1 MFYLGYREFL
11 RGVLG
16 LFDGK
21 IVTHCSL
28 NSSWVESEECEDIQR
43 KSAFLSS
50 FFFLQEAPPLPYF
63 MPKLQGEATI
73 LTIVLHMSE
82 VNTETQVV

>member
-16 LFDGK
+16 PFDGK
-21 IVTHCSL
+21 VVTHCSL
-28 NSSWVESEECEDIQR
+28 NSSWVESEECEDTQR
-43 KSAFLSS
+43 KSAFLCS
-50 FFFLQEAPPLPYF
+50 FFFVQEAPPLPYF
-63 MPKLQGEATI
+63 MSKLQGEATI
-73 LTIVLHMSE
+73 LTTVLQVSE